1 MKIIRPTLILAMLL
15 SLFGTGIVYADTPD
29 PEGPVEPGVINSF
42 TILPSTAIPEDT
54 VHFSIDFA
62 TQSTSTVNT
71 FCFYFIDSVFQPA
84 TVWLDNVPSGL
95 GDTYTRM
102 GPGSLGEGVST
113 CQPVPNYYIVVYE
126 NGSPSFLAQYGD
138 ILVFSIAIPHTA
150 LAGTKTFALLQRD
163 NTGVIGSRTSSITIP
178 NISNNTS
185 VFIANDSGACGSNSP
200 CIVGIHALDY
210 VTDRMHTDGTI
221 TVIGNYIMDPADTA
235 SVGDGN
241 PTNLS
246 IAFPG
251 GTSINNAAGTCAN
264 AMISAVSSG
273 TLNISNGTINGAC
286 SSGSRT
292 VGVLSN
298 STGTVGSGIDAYT
311 IIVQGMTLRNFTAN
325 NASAV
330 SVAAG
335 TLVAQGNT
343 FNNNYAAMSQS
354 GGNLWAFANSV
365 MTNIGPLAAIKTGS
379 EGAFELDCNYWG
391 SVGIDSGFA
400 NDYDTRLGSP
410 VVTYAEGAS
419 PGLSGATVTT
429 IPGSTAVIVDM
440 GRSNPPFGVGTS
452 IGLGAVVSDLFAVC
466 DTRGSPD
473 SSNPINSLTIPGDVS
488 GDYTNYRLFTIAPP
502 PDNCTPSTNAL
513 YWGQVSGTTGSKDK
527 TLSNPPYNVP
537 THGHYVIGNGM
548 DPTIIQLRS
557 LSGTSARNTWIP
569 LVLLVTALVLGSGSL
584 ILVRRIQR

>member
-1 MKIIRPTLILAMLL
+1 
-15 SLFGTGIVYADTPD
+15 
-29 PEGPVEPGVINSF
+29 
-42 TILPSTAIPEDT
+42 
-54 VHFSIDFA
+54 
-62 TQSTSTVNT
+62 
-71 FCFYFIDSVFQPA
+71 
-84 TVWLDNVPSGL
+84 
-95 GDTYTRM
+95 
-102 GPGSLGEGVST
+102 
-113 CQPVPNYYIVVYE
+113 
-126 NGSPSFLAQYGD
+126 
-138 ILVFSIAIPHTA
+138 
-150 LAGTKTFALLQRD
+150 
-163 NTGVIGSRTSSITIP
+163 
-178 NISNNTS
+178 
-185 VFIANDSGACGSNSP
+185 
-200 CIVGIHALDY
+200 
-210 VTDRMHTDGTI
+210 
-221 TVIGNYIMDPADTA
+221 MDPADTA

-241 PTNLS
+241 PTNLT

-251 GTSINNAAGTCAN
+251 GTSINNAAGTCTN

-273 TLNISNGTINGAC
+273 TINISNGTINGAC

-311 IIVQGMTLRNFTAN
+311 IIVQGMTLSNFTAN
-325 NASAV
+325 NPSAV

-335 TLVAQGNT
+335 TLVVQGNT

-365 MTNIGPLAAIKTGS
+365 VTNIGPLAAIKTGS

-400 NDYDTRLGSP
+400 YDYDTRLGSP

-419 PGLSGATVTT
+419 PSLSGATVTT

-440 GRSNPPFGVGTS
+440 GRSNPPFGVGTP
-452 IGLGAVVSDLFAVC
+452 IGLGAVVSDFFAVC

-473 SSNPINSLTIPGDVS
+473 SSNPITSLTIPGDVS

-513 YWGQVSGTTGSKDK
+513 CWGQVSGTTGSKDK
-527 TLSNPPYNVP
+527 TLSNPPTNVP

-557 LSGTSARNTWIP
+557 LSGTSARNTWVP

-584 ILVRRIQR
+584 ILVRRTQR